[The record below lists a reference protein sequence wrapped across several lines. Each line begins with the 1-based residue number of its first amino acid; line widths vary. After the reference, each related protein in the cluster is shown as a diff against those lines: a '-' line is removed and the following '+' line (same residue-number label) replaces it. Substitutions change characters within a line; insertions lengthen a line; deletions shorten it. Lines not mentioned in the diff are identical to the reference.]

1 MRKVTFAILLAS
13 SSMMLGGCQ
22 QLGSMFASRPAST
35 QTASLDMSSYFAE
48 RLETGR
54 RELLAHR
61 PSQAVTAFR
70 QASYDPATAA
80 EAYNGMAIAY
90 AQMGREDLARRF
102 FMAALQANP
111 GDERFVRNLA
121 RLDNGRPTTGPVNA
135 FAATETPATELPP
148 TVAATAPAPAPAAPA
163 ASTPVTRLSNREV
176 SLARPVADTRRPA
189 EVHISTM
196 PTRTASLSSRVTV
209 EGAPPRGRVP
219 AYPVRVV
226 LADAPAR
233 QPQYPVRIEL
243 PQTK

>member
-121 RLDNGRPTTGPVNA
+121 RLDNGRPTAGPINA
-135 FAATETPATELPP
+135 FAASEAPAAELPP
-148 TVAATAPAPAPAAPA
+148 TAAATAAAPAPAANA
-163 ASTPVTRLSNREV
+163 AISRVSNREV
-176 SLARPVADTRRPA
+176 SLARPVADARRPA

-209 EGAPPRGRVP
+209 EGAPPRGRAP